1 MFRKRKTLAP
11 PTCFLKLFSK
21 LGNMVLQSLNLVNNV
36 ANIKFK
42 MCKGT
47 ILTHKYLKIL
57 FKRNKNSNQFKYIR
71 NKTAYHCII
80 LPIHMP
86 IQLTFLI

>member
-1 MFRKRKTLAP
+1 
-11 PTCFLKLFSK
+11 
-21 LGNMVLQSLNLVNNV
+21 MVLQSLNLVNNV

-57 FKRNKNSNQFKYIR
+57 LKRNKNSNQFKYIR
-71 NKTAYHCII
+71 NKTAYHWIDII

-86 IQLTFLI
+86 IQLTFLIKNNILSFLKFSYQLCLFDIK